1 MTKEPQHQHFEE
13 KTVLDHLKEARIKGQ
28 QASESVHGAE
38 PSGSMIAATDAA
50 KEAVVFLTL
59 LWILLTPLHLN
70 LTQTLLILGLF
81 SLTFLIWKTCRSA
94 FLGWSRLER
103 VHRLIQQEKWEIEHH
118 SAQEKE
124 ELLELYQA
132 KGFKDKQLE
141 EVVEVLMADDNRL
154 LQIMLEEEL
163 GLSLGSFEHP
173 LKQCIGAFIG
183 VAISAILFLVGLWA
197 GGLIG
202 MGIAVFA
209 TLFVSS
215 FLMAKYLGNDKIK
228 SIVWNFSISILSLAL
243 TYFLFKTLLTSYKI
257 L

>member
-1 MTKEPQHQHFEE
+1 MTKHSHHQHFED
-13 KTVLDHLKEARIKGQ
+13 KTAIEHLKEARKKGQ

-50 KEAVVFLTL
+50 KEVAVFLLL
-59 LWILLTPLHLN
+59 LWILLTPFHQSKSQMLF
-70 LTQTLLILGLF
+70 ILGLF
-81 SLTFLIWKTCRSA
+81 SLGLLIWKTCRSA

-118 SAQEKE
+118 RAQEKE

-163 GLSLGSFEHP
+163 GLSLGSFQHP
-173 LKQCIGAFIG
+173 LKQCIGAFLG
-183 VAISAILFLVGLWA
+183 VAIASILCLAGFWIASGIGIAIAVGFILF
-197 GGLIG
+197 I
-202 MGIAVFA
+202 
-209 TLFVSS
+209 SS
-215 FLMAKYLGNDKIK
+215 LLMAKYLGNDKIK
-228 SIVWNFSISILSLAL
+228 SVVWNFAISILSLAV
-243 TYFLFKTLLTSYKI
+243 TYFLFHSLLTLK
-257 L
+257 

>member
-1 MTKEPQHQHFEE
+1 MTKQTEHQHFEE
-13 KTVLDHLKEARIKGQ
+13 KTALEHLKDARRRGQ

-50 KEAVVFLTL
+50 REVAVFLAL

-70 LTQTLLILGLF
+70 VIQTLLLMGLF
-81 SLTFLIWKTCRSA
+81 SLGLLIWKTSRSA

-103 VHRLIQQEKWEIEHH
+103 VHRLINQEKWEIEHH
-118 SAQEKE
+118 RAQEKE
-124 ELLELYQA
+124 ELLELYKA

-173 LKQCIGAFIG
+173 LKQCIGAFTG
-183 VAISAILFLVGLWA
+183 VAISAFLCLGGMWVA
-197 GGLIG
+197 GSIG
-202 MGIAVFA
+202 MGVAVFA
-209 TLFVSS
+209 AIFTSS
-215 FLMAKYLGNDKIK
+215 LLMAKYLGNDKIK
-228 SIVWNFSISILSLAL
+228 SIVWNFAISVLSLAV
-243 TYFLFKTLLTSYKI
+243 TYFLFKAILTSYK
-257 L
+257 LL